1 MERMEKA
8 LKMPDEQFKRIIG
21 TTKPV
26 FQTMLEVLQSAYD
39 KLHRFGGKPPKLM
52 PPDKLLIALQ
62 YYREYR
68 TMEHI
73 ALDFGVAKSSVCRSI
88 VWVEETLSADGRFQ
102 LPGKEAFLGQENSD
116 RTVAVDVTEHPVE
129 RPKKSRNSGI
139 PARKSGIRL
148 NHRLLRTKKP
158 G

>member
-1 MERMEKA
+1 
-8 LKMPDEQFKRIIG
+8 MPDEQFKRIIG

-26 FQTMLEVLQSAYD
+26 FETMLDVLQTAYIR
-39 KLHRFGGKPPKLM
+39 LHRSGGKPPKLSLS
-52 PPDKLLIALQ
+52 DKLLITLQ

-102 LPGKEAFLGQENSD
+102 LPGKEALQDGSVE
-116 RTVAVDVTEHPVE
+116 TVAIDVTEHPIE
-129 RPKKSRNSGI
+129 RPQKNRKTGI
-139 PARKSGIRL
+139 PVRKSDTPS
-148 NHRLLRTKKP
+148 NHKSSQTKSP
-158 G
+158 D

>member
-1 MERMEKA
+1 
-8 LKMPDEQFKRIIG
+8 MPDEQFKRIIG

-26 FQTMLEVLQSAYD
+26 FETMLEVLQAAYVQ
-39 KLHRFGGKPPKLM
+39 LHRSGGKPPKLL
-52 PPDKLLIALQ
+52 PPDKLLITLQ

-102 LPGKEAFLGQENSD
+102 LPGKQALQDGSVE
-116 RTVAVDVTEHPVE
+116 TVAVDVTEHPVE
-129 RPKKSRNSGI
+129 RPKKSRKTGI
-139 PARKSGIRL
+139 PARKNDTPSNRKSS
-148 NHRLLRTKKP
+148 RTKSP
-158 G
+158 D

>member
-1 MERMEKA
+1 MERIEKA

-26 FQTMLEVLQSAYD
+26 FETMLEILQAAYVQ
-39 KLHRFGGKPPKLM
+39 LHRSGGKPPKLM

-102 LPGKEAFLGQENSD
+102 LPGKEGLQNGDSSTP
-116 RTVAVDVTEHPVE
+116 TVAVDVTEHPVE
-129 RPKKSRNSGI
+129 RPKKSRDSGI
-139 PARKSGIRL
+139 PARKSVQQEFVASQ
-148 NHRLLRTKKP
+148 NFY
-158 G
+158 